1 MLPELNDNDSK
12 GIKIKS
18 KRVEQFEEIGKY
30 KKEVTG
36 IEIFYNDAKNMG
48 GHTLMGPYRGGR
60 VNSCIQMLAF

>member
-12 GIKIKS
+12 GIKIKV
-18 KRVEQFEEIGKY
+18 KELNNLKIGKY